1 MIPSAKTAYRSAY
14 AAFSDE
20 DLVFSA
26 SSSLLFELERMDWS
40 GSIAWDRSVTSIG
53 GMIAEARLASKPALS
68 PSWVRVSL
76 RESLRV
82 ESIRVDMALR
92 LLTVYHK
99 MSRCILSAP
108 LVLLK
113 SAS

>member
-1 MIPSAKTAYRSAY
+1 MIPSAKTAKISAY

-40 GSIAWDRSVTSIG
+40 GSIAWDRSVTLIG
-53 GMIAEARLASKPALS
+53 GMIAEARLPPSIALS

-82 ESIRVDMALR
+82 DMVFR
-92 LLTVYHK
+92 LLNHNI
-99 MSRCILSAP
+99 MSSV
-108 LVLLK
+108 LV
-113 SAS
+113 SVWS